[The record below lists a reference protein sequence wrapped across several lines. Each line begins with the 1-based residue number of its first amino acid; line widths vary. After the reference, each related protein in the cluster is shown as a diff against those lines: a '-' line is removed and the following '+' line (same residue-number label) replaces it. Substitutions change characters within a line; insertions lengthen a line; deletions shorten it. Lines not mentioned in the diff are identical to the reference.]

1 MPGFAQAAGE
11 ALQVGFGATRVGVTA
26 ADEADREARSAHL
39 WQHAG
44 VLPLLDTIPNN
55 NDKAMVGDI
64 LKPPPRAASTTSAPR
79 TLPKSLLYSIFA
91 RIGGSGLDTDAFE
104 TLRAS
109 YHGGFLGK
117 AVAYDNRQTEI
128 PATRIHSLRW
138 HPVRLL
144 SSLDS
149 PYYYGAKKKYLDW
162 VAARQLATGRYDMF
176 HSWSGDCL
184 LSLRTAR
191 NRGIPSILEIP
202 TWHRDRGKVKRGPTS
217 ASPKTPLPWRQR
229 WKEDLLLQRDRF
241 LEEYDLADVL
251 LVLSEKAAETFR
263 VQGFSEEK
271 LFYLPRGVDVD
282 RFTPGVRPP
291 NFRAVFSGALIER
304 KGVHHLL
311 EAWHRLDL
319 KDAELWLVGA
329 VHAEMR
335 PFLEKFAHESVKVI
349 GFAQE
354 PEKYLR
360 AATIHVFPS
369 QCEGSAKVTYEA
381 AACGLP
387 QVTTREAGDVVEDG
401 VQGIIVPPANVDVL
415 AAAIQ
420 QLYDHPEIVER
431 MSLAARERVVENFTW
446 DHFRARL
453 LNVYELAMQRAR

>member
-1 MPGFAQAAGE
+1 
-11 ALQVGFGATRVGVTA
+11 
-26 ADEADREARSAHL
+26 
-39 WQHAG
+39 
-44 VLPLLDTIPNN
+44 
-55 NDKAMVGDI
+55 MVGNT
-64 LKPPPRAASTTSAPR
+64 LNAPPRAAR
-79 TLPKSLLYSIFA
+79 TNTARETMPKSLLYSIFA

-109 YHGGFLGK
+109 FHGGFLGK

-128 PATRIHSLRW
+128 PATCIHSLRW

-162 VAARQLATGRYDMF
+162 IAARQLATGRYDMF

-184 LSLRTAR
+184 LSLREAR
-191 NRGIPSILEIP
+191 KRGIPSILEIP
-202 TWHRDRGKVKRGPTS
+202 TWHRDRGKVKRGQSSTDVPG
-217 ASPKTPLPWRQR
+217 PQLPWRKR
-229 WKEDLLLQRDRF
+229 WKEDLLLDRDRY
-241 LEEYDLADVL
+241 LEEYDLADL
-251 LVLSEKAAETFR
+251 ILVLSGKAAETFR
-263 VQGFSEEK
+263 VQGFPEDK
-271 LFYLPRGVDVD
+271 LFYLPRGVDVE
-282 RFTPGVRPP
+282 RFTPGGRPP
-291 NFRAVFSGALIER
+291 HFRAVFSGALIER
-304 KGVHHLL
+304 KGVHYLL

-319 KDAELWLVGA
+319 KDAELCLVGA

-335 PFLEKFAHESVKVI
+335 PYLAKFAQKNVKVI
-349 GFAQE
+349 GFVHE

-360 AATIHVFPS
+360 AASIHVFPS
-369 QCEGSAKVTYEA
+369 LCEGSAKVTYEA

-401 VQGIIVPPANVDVL
+401 VQGIIIPPADVDAL

-446 DHFRARL
+446 DHFRVRL
-453 LNVYELAMQRAR
+453 LDAYERAMQMAR